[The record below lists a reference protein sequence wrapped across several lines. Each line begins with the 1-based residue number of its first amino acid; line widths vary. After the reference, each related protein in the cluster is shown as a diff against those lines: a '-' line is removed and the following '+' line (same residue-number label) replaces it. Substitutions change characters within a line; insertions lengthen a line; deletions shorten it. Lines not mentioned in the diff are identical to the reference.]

1 MTDHNTIA
9 RNYIA
14 AWNETDAARRSGLVE
29 AAFTSG
35 IQYRDPI
42 MQGDGHQGVAALI
55 QGVHAQFPGFR
66 FALKGNVDGFGDNVR
81 FSWGLGP
88 DGADAVIEGTDFG
101 VIENGRL
108 SRVTGFLDKV
118 PA

>member
-9 RNYIA
+9 QNYIA

-29 AAFTSG
+29 AAFTADVL
-35 IQYRDPI
+35 YRDPV
-42 MQGDGHQGVAALI
+42 MQGDGHQGIAALI

-66 FALKGNVDGFGDNVR
+66 FTLKGKVDGFGDNVR

-88 DGADAVIEGTDFG
+88 DGADAVIEGTDVG